1 MTLQHIRKPHRHP
14 TGPEPL
20 VTHVLDQPYDRQ
32 NVFAAILA
40 GSAPAHRIFENDTVL
55 AFLDIAPQGPGH
67 TLVIPKSGVTNLFDI
82 TPDDLGS
89 LLQAIQ
95 QVGRML
101 VAALAADGLE
111 IQQLNGAAA
120 GQTVFH
126 LHFHLIPR
134 FDGVPIIPHA
144 EAKVADQADLA
155 AMAARIL
162 KGADLARDT

>member
-1 MTLQHIRKPHRHP
+1 MTN
-14 TGPEPL
+14 
-20 VTHVLDQPYDRQ
+20 VLDHPYDNQ
-32 NVFAAILA
+32 NVFVAIIA

-82 TPDDLGS
+82 APDDLGS
-89 LLQAIQ
+89 LLRAVQ
-95 QVGRML
+95 QVGKQL
-101 VAALAADGLE
+101 VGALGADGLE

-134 FDGVPIIPHA
+134 FAGVPIIPHA
-144 EAKVADQADLA
+144 EAKVADQAELA
-155 AMAARIL
+155 AMAERIL
-162 KGADLARDT
+162 KGTRTKGAGPDASWPGAL

>member
-1 MTLQHIRKPHRHP
+1 
-14 TGPEPL
+14 
-20 VTHVLDQPYDRQ
+20 VTHVLDHHYDSH

-67 TLVIPKSGVTNLFDI
+67 ALVIPKSGVANLFDI

-89 LLQAIQ
+89 LLQAVQ
-95 QVGRML
+95 QVGRQL
-101 VAALAADGLE
+101 VAALGADGLE
-111 IQQLNGAAA
+111 VQQLNGAAA

-134 FDGVPIIPHA
+134 FAGIPIIPHA
-144 EAKVADQADLA
+144 EAEVADQAELA

-162 KGADLARDT
+162 RGADLSRER